1 MILRTMIQMTLKQKV
16 INILK
21 IQEKDISVLAKE
33 MNIPEAELLSLL
45 ERTDLTPQFIESL
58 SHHLRLSSKDLM
70 KDDSKSIP
78 LGVYDFKY
86 DKQIRKEWFRNS
98 FNSILFVVY
107 LSISIVL
114 CFLLFA
120 FIPSEINQSFI
131 IGIICTCLMALITIL
146 YPLVCQISF
155 IKRYNTIKNGFRI
168 AVYPNEISY
177 YRKGINGYDF
187 DSSFSLNDT
196 LIFSETTNI
205 FYMTNQKFQSQ
216 FIYKNDL
223 SNDEIEMIRD
233 LIRKNSMINM
243 TRESIP
249 FEQFNMM
256 KTYEKARKQ
265 RKGYIIVSL
274 VVSFVLS
281 FLVGLSAWFLLS
293 NLSINLYQL
302 YSVLIGLGYFA
313 LVLPLSFI

>member
-1 MILRTMIQMTLKQKV
+1 MTLKQKV

-177 YRKGINGYDF
+177 YKKGINGYDF

-302 YSVLIGLGYFA
+302 YSVLIGLGYFV

>member
-1 MILRTMIQMTLKQKV
+1 MTLKQKV

-120 FIPSEINQSFI
+120 FIPNKINQSFI

-177 YRKGINGYDF
+177 YKKGINGYDF

-256 KTYEKARKQ
+256 KTYEKAKKQ

-302 YSVLIGLGYFA
+302 YSVLIGPGYFV

>member
-1 MILRTMIQMTLKQKV
+1 MTLKQKV

-45 ERTDLTPQFIESL
+45 ERTDLTPQFMESL

-98 FNSILFVVY
+98 LNLILFVVY

-131 IGIICTCLMALITIL
+131 IGIICTCLMTLITIL

-177 YRKGINGYDF
+177 YKKGINGYDF

-205 FYMTNQKFQSQ
+205 FYMTNQKIQSQ

-223 SNDEIEMIRD
+223 SNDEIEIIRD

-256 KTYEKARKQ
+256 KTYEKAKKQ

-302 YSVLIGLGYFA
+302 YSVLIGLGYFV

>member
-1 MILRTMIQMTLKQKV
+1 MTLKQKV

-58 SHHLRLSSKDLM
+58 SHHLRPSSKDLM

-120 FIPSEINQSFI
+120 FIPNEINQSFI
-131 IGIICTCLMALITIL
+131 IGIICTCLMASITIL

-177 YRKGINGYDF
+177 YKKGINGYDF

-223 SNDEIEMIRD
+223 SNDEIEKIRD

-256 KTYEKARKQ
+256 KTYEKAKKQ

-302 YSVLIGLGYFA
+302 YSVLIGLGYFV

>member
-1 MILRTMIQMTLKQKV
+1 MTLKQKV

-120 FIPSEINQSFI
+120 FIPNKINQSFI

-177 YRKGINGYDF
+177 YKKGINGYDF
-187 DSSFSLNDT
+187 DSSFFLNDT

-256 KTYEKARKQ
+256 KTYENAKKQ

-302 YSVLIGLGYFA
+302 YSVLIGLGYFV

>member
-1 MILRTMIQMTLKQKV
+1 MTLKQKV

-58 SHHLRLSSKDLM
+58 SHYLRISSKDLM

-177 YRKGINGYDF
+177 YRKGINGCDF

-256 KTYEKARKQ
+256 KTYEKAKKQ

-281 FLVGLSAWFLLS
+281 FLVGLGAWFLLS

-302 YSVLIGLGYFA
+302 YSVLIGLGYFV

>member
-1 MILRTMIQMTLKQKV
+1 MTLKQKV

-131 IGIICTCLMALITIL
+131 IGIICTCLMTLITIL

-177 YRKGINGYDF
+177 YKKGINGYDF

-256 KTYEKARKQ
+256 KTYEKAKKQ

-302 YSVLIGLGYFA
+302 YSVLIGLGYFV

>member
-1 MILRTMIQMTLKQKV
+1 MTLEQKV

-58 SHHLRLSSKDLM
+58 SHYLRISSKDLM

-155 IKRYNTIKNGFRI
+155 IKRYNTINNGFRI

-177 YRKGINGYDF
+177 YKKGINGYDF

-256 KTYEKARKQ
+256 KTYEKAKKQ

-302 YSVLIGLGYFA
+302 YSVLIGLGYFV

>member
-1 MILRTMIQMTLKQKV
+1 MTLKQKV

-177 YRKGINGYDF
+177 YKKGINGYDF

-196 LIFSETTNI
+196 LIFSETMNI

-233 LIRKNSMINM
+233 LIKKNSMINM

-274 VVSFVLS
+274 VASFVLS

-302 YSVLIGLGYFA
+302 YSVLIGLGYFV

>member
-1 MILRTMIQMTLKQKV
+1 MTLKQKV

-256 KTYEKARKQ
+256 KTYEKAKKQ

-281 FLVGLSAWFLLS
+281 FLVGLGAWFLLS

-302 YSVLIGLGYFA
+302 YSVLIGLGYFV

>member
-1 MILRTMIQMTLKQKV
+1 MTLKQKV

-58 SHHLRLSSKDLM
+58 SHYLRISSKDLM

-120 FIPSEINQSFI
+120 FIPREINQSFI

-177 YRKGINGYDF
+177 YKKGINGYDF

-243 TRESIP
+243 TRESIS

-256 KTYEKARKQ
+256 KTYEKAKKQ

-302 YSVLIGLGYFA
+302 YSVLIGLGYFV

>member
-1 MILRTMIQMTLKQKV
+1 MIQMTLKQKV

-58 SHHLRLSSKDLM
+58 SHYLRISSKDLM

-131 IGIICTCLMALITIL
+131 IGIICTCLMALITIF
-146 YPLVCQISF
+146 YPLGCQISF

-177 YRKGINGYDF
+177 YKKGINGYDF

-196 LIFSETTNI
+196 LIFSETMNI

-256 KTYEKARKQ
+256 KTYEKAKKQ
-265 RKGYIIVSL
+265 RKGYIVVSL

-302 YSVLIGLGYFA
+302 YSVLIGLGYFV

>member
-1 MILRTMIQMTLKQKV
+1 MTLKQKV

-33 MNIPEAELLSLL
+33 MNIPKAELLSLL
-45 ERTDLTPQFIESL
+45 ERTDLNPQFIESL

-107 LSISIVL
+107 LSISTVL

-120 FIPSEINQSFI
+120 FIPNEINQSFI

-177 YRKGINGYDF
+177 YKKGINGYDF

-256 KTYEKARKQ
+256 KTYENAKKQ

-302 YSVLIGLGYFA
+302 YSVLIGLGYFV

>member
-1 MILRTMIQMTLKQKV
+1 MTLKQKV

-58 SHHLRLSSKDLM
+58 SHYLRISSKDLM

-177 YRKGINGYDF
+177 YKKGINGYDF

-196 LIFSETTNI
+196 LIFSETMNI

-302 YSVLIGLGYFA
+302 YSVLIGLGYFV

>member
-1 MILRTMIQMTLKQKV
+1 MTLKQKV

-21 IQEKDISVLAKE
+21 IQEKDISVLSKE

-98 FNSILFVVY
+98 FNSILFVVH

-120 FIPSEINQSFI
+120 FIPNKINQSFI
-131 IGIICTCLMALITIL
+131 IGIICTCLMASITIL

-177 YRKGINGYDF
+177 YKKGINGYDF

-256 KTYEKARKQ
+256 KTYEKAKKQ

-302 YSVLIGLGYFA
+302 YSVLIGLGYFV

>member
-1 MILRTMIQMTLKQKV
+1 MTLKQKV

-58 SHHLRLSSKDLM
+58 SHYLRISSKDLM

-155 IKRYNTIKNGFRI
+155 IKRYNTIKNEFRI

-302 YSVLIGLGYFA
+302 YSVLIGLGYFV

>member
-1 MILRTMIQMTLKQKV
+1 MTLKQKV

-177 YRKGINGYDF
+177 YKKGINGYDF

-281 FLVGLSAWFLLS
+281 FLVGLSAWFLFS

-302 YSVLIGLGYFA
+302 YSVLIGLGYFV

>member
-1 MILRTMIQMTLKQKV
+1 MTLKQKV

-120 FIPSEINQSFI
+120 FIPNKINQSFI

-177 YRKGINGYDF
+177 YKKGINCYDF

-205 FYMTNQKFQSQ
+205 FYVTNQKFQSQ

-256 KTYEKARKQ
+256 KTYENAKKQ

-302 YSVLIGLGYFA
+302 YSVLIGLGYFV

>member
-1 MILRTMIQMTLKQKV
+1 MTLKQKV

-58 SHHLRLSSKDLM
+58 SHYLRISSKDLM

-131 IGIICTCLMALITIL
+131 IGIICTCLMALITIF
-146 YPLVCQISF
+146 YPLGCQISF
-155 IKRYNTIKNGFRI
+155 IKRYNTIKKWI
-168 AVYPNEISY
+168 
-177 YRKGINGYDF
+177 
-187 DSSFSLNDT
+187 
-196 LIFSETTNI
+196 
-205 FYMTNQKFQSQ
+205 
-216 FIYKNDL
+216 
-223 SNDEIEMIRD
+223 
-233 LIRKNSMINM
+233 
-243 TRESIP
+243 
-249 FEQFNMM
+249 
-256 KTYEKARKQ
+256 
-265 RKGYIIVSL
+265 
-274 VVSFVLS
+274 
-281 FLVGLSAWFLLS
+281 
-293 NLSINLYQL
+293 
-302 YSVLIGLGYFA
+302 
-313 LVLPLSFI
+313 

>member
-1 MILRTMIQMTLKQKV
+1 MTLKQKV

-120 FIPSEINQSFI
+120 FIPNKINQSFI
-131 IGIICTCLMALITIL
+131 IGIICTCLMASITIL

-177 YRKGINGYDF
+177 YKKGINGYDF

-256 KTYEKARKQ
+256 KTYEKAKKQ

-302 YSVLIGLGYFA
+302 YSVLIGLGYFV

>member
-1 MILRTMIQMTLKQKV
+1 MTLKQKV

-58 SHHLRLSSKDLM
+58 SHYLRISSKDLM

-131 IGIICTCLMALITIL
+131 IGIVCTCLMALITIL

-302 YSVLIGLGYFA
+302 YSVLIGLGYFV

>member
-1 MILRTMIQMTLKQKV
+1 MTLKQKV

-58 SHHLRLSSKDLM
+58 SHYLRISSKDLM

-256 KTYEKARKQ
+256 KTYEKAKKQ

-302 YSVLIGLGYFA
+302 YSVLIGLGYFV

>member
-1 MILRTMIQMTLKQKV
+1 MIQMTLKQKV

-45 ERTDLTPQFIESL
+45 ERTDLTPQFIENL

-155 IKRYNTIKNGFRI
+155 IKRYNTINNGFRI

-177 YRKGINGYDF
+177 YKKGINGYDF

-302 YSVLIGLGYFA
+302 YSVLIGLGYFV

>member
-1 MILRTMIQMTLKQKV
+1 MTLKQKV

-120 FIPSEINQSFI
+120 FIQNEINQSFI
-131 IGIICTCLMALITIL
+131 IGIICTWLMALITIL

-177 YRKGINGYDF
+177 YKKGINGYDF

-196 LIFSETTNI
+196 LIFSETMNI

-256 KTYEKARKQ
+256 KTYEKAKKQ

-302 YSVLIGLGYFA
+302 YSVLIGLGYFV

>member
-1 MILRTMIQMTLKQKV
+1 MKLKQKV

-70 KDDSKSIP
+70 KNDSKSIP

-146 YPLVCQISF
+146 YPLVGQISF

-177 YRKGINGYDF
+177 YKKGINGYDF

-196 LIFSETTNI
+196 LIFSETMNI

-274 VVSFVLS
+274 VVSFILS
-281 FLVGLSAWFLLS
+281 FLVGLSAWLLLS

-302 YSVLIGLGYFA
+302 YSVLIGLGYFV

>member
-1 MILRTMIQMTLKQKV
+1 MIQMTLKQKV

-58 SHHLRLSSKDLM
+58 SYHLRLSSKDLM

-177 YRKGINGYDF
+177 YKKGINGYDF

-256 KTYEKARKQ
+256 KTYEKAKKQ

-302 YSVLIGLGYFA
+302 YSVLIGLGYFV

>member
-1 MILRTMIQMTLKQKV
+1 MTLKQKV

-58 SHHLRLSSKDLM
+58 SHYLRISSKDLM

-131 IGIICTCLMALITIL
+131 IGIICTCLMALITIF
-146 YPLVCQISF
+146 YPLGCQISF

-177 YRKGINGYDF
+177 YKKGINGYDF

-256 KTYEKARKQ
+256 RTYEKAKKQ

-302 YSVLIGLGYFA
+302 YSVLIGLGYFV

>member
-1 MILRTMIQMTLKQKV
+1 MTLKQKV

-45 ERTDLTPQFIESL
+45 ERNDLTPQFIESL
-58 SHHLRLSSKDLM
+58 SHYLRLSSKDLM

-120 FIPSEINQSFI
+120 FIPNKINQSFI

-177 YRKGINGYDF
+177 YKKGINGYDF

-205 FYMTNQKFQSQ
+205 FYVTNQKFQSQ

-256 KTYEKARKQ
+256 KTYENAKKQ

-274 VVSFVLS
+274 VVSFE
-281 FLVGLSAWFLLS
+281 
-293 NLSINLYQL
+293 
-302 YSVLIGLGYFA
+302 
-313 LVLPLSFI
+313 

>member
-1 MILRTMIQMTLKQKV
+1 MTLKQKV

-107 LSISIVL
+107 LSISTVL

-120 FIPSEINQSFI
+120 FIPNEINQSFI
-131 IGIICTCLMALITIL
+131 IGIICTCLMASITIL

-177 YRKGINGYDF
+177 YKKGINGYDF

-256 KTYEKARKQ
+256 KTYEKAKKQ

-302 YSVLIGLGYFA
+302 CSVLIGLGYFV

>member
-1 MILRTMIQMTLKQKV
+1 MTLKQKV

-58 SHHLRLSSKDLM
+58 SYHLRLSSKDLM

-177 YRKGINGYDF
+177 YKKGINGYDF

-256 KTYEKARKQ
+256 KTYEKAKKQ

-302 YSVLIGLGYFA
+302 YSVLIGLGYFV

>member
-1 MILRTMIQMTLKQKV
+1 MTLKQKV

-33 MNIPEAELLSLL
+33 MSIPEAELLSLL

-58 SHHLRLSSKDLM
+58 SHYLRISSKDLM

-256 KTYEKARKQ
+256 KTYEKAKKQ

-302 YSVLIGLGYFA
+302 YSVLIGLGYFV

>member
-1 MILRTMIQMTLKQKV
+1 MTLKQKV

-177 YRKGINGYDF
+177 YKKGINGYDF

-302 YSVLIGLGYFA
+302 SSVLIGLGYFV

>member
-1 MILRTMIQMTLKQKV
+1 MTLKQKV

-58 SHHLRLSSKDLM
+58 SHYLRISSKDLM

-177 YRKGINGYDF
+177 YRKGINGCDF

-216 FIYKNDL
+216 FIHKNDL

-256 KTYEKARKQ
+256 KTYEKAKKQ

-302 YSVLIGLGYFA
+302 YSVLIGLGYFV

>member
-1 MILRTMIQMTLKQKV
+1 MTLKQKV

-58 SHHLRLSSKDLM
+58 SHYLRISSKDLM

-146 YPLVCQISF
+146 YPLGCQISF

-177 YRKGINGYDF
+177 YKKGINGYYF

-256 KTYEKARKQ
+256 KTYEKAKKQ

-302 YSVLIGLGYFA
+302 YSVLIGLGYFV

>member
-1 MILRTMIQMTLKQKV
+1 MTLKQKV

-120 FIPSEINQSFI
+120 FIPREINQSFI

-177 YRKGINGYDF
+177 YKKGINGYDF

-256 KTYEKARKQ
+256 KTYEKAKKQ

-274 VVSFVLS
+274 VVSIVLS

-302 YSVLIGLGYFA
+302 YSVLIGLGYFV

>member
-1 MILRTMIQMTLKQKV
+1 MTLKQKV

-58 SHHLRLSSKDLM
+58 SHYLRISSKDLM

-256 KTYEKARKQ
+256 KTYEKANKQ

-302 YSVLIGLGYFA
+302 YSVLIGLGYFV

>member
-1 MILRTMIQMTLKQKV
+1 MTLKQKV

-58 SHHLRLSSKDLM
+58 SHYLRISSKDLM

-155 IKRYNTIKNGFRI
+155 IKRYNTINNGFRI

-177 YRKGINGYDF
+177 YKKGINGYDF

-302 YSVLIGLGYFA
+302 YSVLIGLGYFV

>member
-1 MILRTMIQMTLKQKV
+1 MIQMTLKQKV

-58 SHHLRLSSKDLM
+58 SHYLRISSKDLM

-256 KTYEKARKQ
+256 KTYEKAKKQ

-302 YSVLIGLGYFA
+302 YSVLIGLGYFV

>member
-1 MILRTMIQMTLKQKV
+1 MTLKQKV

-120 FIPSEINQSFI
+120 FIPNKINQSFI
-131 IGIICTCLMALITIL
+131 IGIICTCLMASITIL
-146 YPLVCQISF
+146 YPLGWQIPF

-256 KTYEKARKQ
+256 KTYEKAKKQ

-302 YSVLIGLGYFA
+302 YSVLIGLGYFV